1 MKRVYK
7 LKKISKC
14 AISEAWRSGDFS
26 RVDAIHDYNDSI
38 LRDIYK
44 RVQYELSEYAYITTG
59 NSAGGALYVISRDPQ
74 YVGAVRV
81 SVFIR
86 YGCNTEARFYP
97 SSHKTL
103 KRVKDLLDYGIPSGR
118 LFVVGGWYENM
129 MRGVNAA
136 AVG

>member
-1 MKRVYK
+1 VRKIFR
-7 LKKISKC
+7 LKSAIAAC
-14 AISEAWRSGDFS
+14 AHGFHSGDFS
-26 RVDAIHDYNDSI
+26 GYEAIKQHNDSI
-38 LRDIYK
+38 LSDVYK

-59 NSAGGALYVISRDPQ
+59 DSAGGAVYVISRDPQ

-86 YGCNTEARFYP
+86 YGCNADARFYP
-97 SSHKTL
+97 SSHKTF

-118 LFVVGGWYENM
+118 LFVVGGWYDDM

>member
-7 LKKISKC
+7 LKKISKRL
-14 AISEAWRSGDFS
+14 ISEAWRSGDFS
-26 RVDAIHDYNDSI
+26 MVDAIDDYNDSI

-59 NSAGGALYVISRDPQ
+59 DSAGGAVYVISRDPQ

-86 YGCNTEARFYP
+86 YCCNADARFYP
-97 SSHKTL
+97 SSHKTF
-103 KRVKDLLDYGIPSGR
+103 KRVKDLLNYGLPAGR
-118 LFVVGGWYENM
+118 LFVVGGWYDELM
-129 MRGVNAA
+129 LGA
-136 AVG
+136 